1 MGPTIKDEEL
11 HFSQNKAKENRV
23 EFTVEIKGCENI
35 VSILEKEHPDLLKA
49 TKTIHSH

>member
-35 VSILEKEHPDLLKA
+35 VSILEKEHPGLLKA